1 MTIRTVGPNST
12 YPSIAAA
19 VAASAA
25 GDIISLE
32 NRYSNERAVLTVQD
46 LTVTG
51 ASTSR
56 NIELVLGAGINDV
69 TLDGLAHIRVL
80 DNTASNT
87 ITGNGANNYF
97 LVSGGADVVHG
108 GDGRD
113 RLTVDYR
120 DAVTSVVA
128 TAGSVTHGETNS
140 VTFDGFEDL
149 SISGGSAPDNLTV
162 GDGDHWLNSGGG
174 NDTVTAGAGYTDIK
188 TEGGDDTITAVGGVV
203 YSGPGNDTIS
213 ITDGGRV
220 SAGSGNDT
228 VTTGDG
234 DNYVGGEE
242 GDDTVTTGGGDDRV
256 GGGEGD
262 DFVRA
267 GAGNDTLMG
276 GYDADT
282 LSGGS
287 GADRLFGERGKDVL
301 NGSLDNDMLIGGRD
315 ADVLNGGGGADVF
328 RFDDLDSL
336 LGARDLIGDLNE
348 VEDTIDLSRIDADV
362 TVAGDQSFVLV
373 DRFSGAAGEATVR
386 YNRDTNVSRLVL
398 DTDGDGAA
406 DIAII
411 ARGDQSGFDNF
422 VL

>member
-1 MTIRTVGPNST
+1 MTIRKVGPNST
-12 YPSIAAA
+12 YPTIAAA
-19 VAASAA
+19 VDASAA
-25 GDIISLE
+25 GDIIRLE
-32 NRYSNERAVLTVQD
+32 TRYSNERAVLTVED
-46 LTVTG
+46 LTVMG
-51 ASTSR
+51 GPTSR
-56 NIELVLGAGINDV
+56 NIELVLGVEINDV
-69 TLDGLAHIRVL
+69 TLDGLADIRVL
-80 DNTASNT
+80 DNTDSNI
-87 ITGNGANNYF
+87 ITGNGGDTSVW
-97 LVSGGADVVHG
+97 VSGGADVVHG

-113 RLTVDYR
+113 RLVIDYR
-120 DAVTSVVA
+120 GAVTSVVA

-149 SISGGSAPDNLTV
+149 TISGGSAPDNLTV

-213 ITDGGRV
+213 ITDGGSV

-234 DNYVGGEE
+234 DTFVGGEE
-242 GDDTVTTGGGDDRV
+242 GDDTVTTGGGDDFV
-256 GGGEGD
+256 DGGEGD

-267 GAGNDTLMG
+267 GAGDDTLMG
-276 GYDADT
+276 SYGADT
-282 LSGGS
+282 LSGGR
-287 GADRLFGERGKDVL
+287 GADRLIGERGKDVL
-301 NGSLDNDMLIGGRD
+301 NGSLDNDTLIGGRD
-315 ADVLNGGGGADVF
+315 KDVLNGGRGADVF

-336 LGARDLIGDLNE
+336 LGATDLIGDLNE

-362 TVAGDQSFVLV
+362 TAAGDQSFVLV
-373 DRFSGAAGEATVR
+373 GRFSGTAGEANLR
-386 YNRDTNVSRLVL
+386 YVAADDVTRLTM

-406 DIAII
+406 NIAIV
-411 ARGDQSGFDNF
+411 AAGDHRTFDSF